1 MSPLSGQYLSIF
13 IDSTIPKEGVLAS
26 DQLAIDSDINVVLNP
41 TCGKRGLHPTPSTYG
56 PGGGRV

>member
-13 IDSTIPKEGVLAS
+13 IDSTTPKEGVLAS

-41 TCGKRGLHPTPSTYG
+41 TCGKRGLHPTPSTCG
-56 PGGGRV
+56 PGGGQV